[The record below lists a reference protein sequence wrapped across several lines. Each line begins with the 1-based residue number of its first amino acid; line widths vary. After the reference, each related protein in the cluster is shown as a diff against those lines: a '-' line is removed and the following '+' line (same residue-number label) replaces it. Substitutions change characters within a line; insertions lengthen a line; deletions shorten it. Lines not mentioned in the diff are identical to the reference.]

1 MVGGFEIA
9 ISPPVAET
17 VDHTGREKRNPRH
30 LNQPHHKSPHT
41 EEEKIRDEGEGRSK
55 QAEWLVDAT
64 FDDVVRGA
72 LSVLFD
78 EGLIVSRGVI
88 ERGAVEHDA
97 PDPVDDRAVRILV
110 GIDVSVMVTVHRHP
124 LARWHRSPHPE
135 PESHEVLHYRVEGDT
150 AMRLTPMQI

>member
-30 LNQPHHKSPHT
+30 LNQPQRKSPHA

-64 FDDVVRGA
+64 FDDIVRGA
-72 LSVLFD
+72 FSVLFD
-78 EGLIVSRGVI
+78 QRLVVRGGVI
-88 ERGAVEHDA
+88 QRSAPEHDS
-97 PDPVDDRAVRILV
+97 PDAVDD
-110 GIDVSVMVTVHRHP
+110 
-124 LARWHRSPHPE
+124 W
-135 PESHEVLHYRVEGDT
+135 
-150 AMRLTPMQI
+150 